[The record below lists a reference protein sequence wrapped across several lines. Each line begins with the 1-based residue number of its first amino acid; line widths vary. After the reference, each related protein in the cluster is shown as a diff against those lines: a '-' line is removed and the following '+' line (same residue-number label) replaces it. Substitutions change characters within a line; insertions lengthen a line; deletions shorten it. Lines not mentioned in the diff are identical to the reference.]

1 MYIDEIEIENYKC
14 FKERVSL
21 KLYQGINVI
30 VGKNNV
36 GKTAL
41 LEAISLQFPDRP
53 HFSIQTFPKKD
64 LEPIKPSIVEPTFAL
79 TGEEVKRL
87 LVSSSG
93 RGNADFRLA
102 LDMAFKLTPQKETEF
117 AQAVQDAA
125 GVRYAKKFFAN
136 KNFLFKLRREAIGET
151 EGNWRVPDDCYVFPR
166 INRAESNDGN
176 TQQYVDFNIERSDRS
191 LEFKKTTQ
199 VSGGGR
205 LHRDDFTV
213 RIAYEIFERAKKSG
227 LYVYKFQA
235 ERIPLPSCPIGTNTK
250 LEPDSSNLAEVLHL
264 LLANSSLSNKF
275 HKLVRQILTNVYQV
289 GVIPYPENGNT
300 VGRIVVWNSKKASEY
315 NHLAFRLKDV
325 GSGVSQILAI
335 LYVLLTAEEPQVII
349 IDEPQSFLHPDA
361 SRKLVE
367 VLRVHGKNHQIIIS
381 THSPSIITSA
391 EPNSVT
397 VVRQKGTKSVLQKIN
412 IEKIENQRIYL
423 SEIGAKLS
431 DVFGYDRIIW
441 VEGITEEICF
451 PKILEKLKNKTLLG
465 TAILGVYGVG
475 EFRQKEKSDV
485 RRIVDLYKRLTTSEG
500 GLVPDAL
507 GFIFDRDDYPK
518 EQIDEWTKDNPE
530 LFFTPRRNYEN
541 YLLDAEAIAFTINK
555 LEKQPIVTVSQVQ
568 AWLEIAKV
576 TPKYYKPLDVPEE
589 EDDWLVTIHGKR
601 LLEDLLKAFCTTQ
614 NNRNFKEKVHANM
627 LTEWILA
634 NNPSSLNEIADLL
647 ETVMKIKLV
656 KIEIVK

>member
-14 FKERVSL
+14 FKEKVSL

-53 HFSIQTFPKKD
+53 HFSIQTFPKRD
-64 LEPIKPSIVEPTFAL
+64 LEPIKPSVVEATFAL
-79 TGEEVKRL
+79 TGDEVKRL
-87 LVSSSG
+87 LISSSG
-93 RGNADFRLA
+93 RGDADFRLA
-102 LDMAFKLTPQKETEF
+102 LDASFKLTPGKETEF

-136 KNFLFKLRREAIGET
+136 KNFRFKLRREAISET
-151 EGNWRVPDDCYVFPR
+151 EGNWRVPDDCYIYPK
-166 INRAESNDGN
+166 INRSESNGGN

-205 LHRDDFTV
+205 RYRDDFTV
-213 RIAYEIFERAKKSG
+213 RIAYEICERAKKSG
-227 LYVYKFQA
+227 LYIYKFQA
-235 ERIPLPSCPIGTNTK
+235 ERIPLPSCPIGTNTR

-289 GVIPYPENGNT
+289 AVIPSQENGNT
-300 VGRIVVWNSKKASEY
+300 VGRIGVWNSKRASEH
-315 NHLAFRLKDV
+315 NRLAFRLKDV

-361 SRKLVE
+361 CRKLVE

-381 THSPSIITSA
+381 THSPSVITSA
-391 EPNSVT
+391 EPKSVT
-397 VVRQKGTKSVLQKIN
+397 VVRQKGTKSVLKKLN
-412 IEKIENQRIYL
+412 IENIENQRIYL

-431 DVFGYDRIIW
+431 DVFGYDRIVW

-451 PKILEKLKNKTLLG
+451 PKILERLRNKTLLG

-530 LFFTPRRNYEN
+530 LFFTPRRNYES
-541 YLLDAEAIAFTINK
+541 YLLEAEAIAFTINK
-555 LEKQPIVTVSQVQ
+555 LERQPAVTVSEVE
-568 AWLEIAKV
+568 AWLDCARLV
-576 TPKYYKPLDVPEE
+576 PRYYKPLPVPGNS
-589 EDDWLVTIHGKR
+589 DDWRVTIHGKR
-601 LLEDLLKAFCTTQ
+601 LLEDLMKEFCTTQ
-614 NNRNFKEKVHANM
+614 CNQNFKEKIHANI
-627 LTEWILA
+627 LTEWILENSA
-634 NNPSSLNEIADLL
+634 SSLSEVADLL
-647 ETVMKIKLV
+647 ETVMKTKLV
-656 KIEIVK
+656 KSES